1 MHWNKC
7 ISYCPILENTLRKLI
22 LLVILVGLS
31 GAILSAHAQ
40 ESFDIGFAV
49 SGLTAPSN
57 NTSGSL
63 LFPTPS
69 IGGGTYLGFNGDYL
83 FKKNFGVGGEIN
95 WRAHQNIYN
104 GFQPYRPLFW
114 DFNAIYAPKL
124 GPRVTAELLAG
135 IGVESVRF
143 YNNFYTCSYI
153 TGCTNYTSSNHFMGD
168 FGGGLRLYVKGGLFL
183 RPEARFYLVHNN
195 VEFNS
200 NHSTR
205 YGVTLGY
212 SFGGR

>member
-1 MHWNKC
+1 M
-7 ISYCPILENTLRKLI
+7 RKLV
-22 LLVILVGLS
+22 LLGLVLALGSL
-31 GAILSAHAQ
+31 ALPAHAEQ
-40 ESFDIGFAV
+40 FDLGFAV

-57 NTSGSL
+57 NFNNFFSA
-63 LFPTPS
+63 PS

-83 FKKNFGVGGEIN
+83 FKKNFGIEGEIN
-95 WRAHQNIYN
+95 WRAHQNLSN
-104 GFQPYRPLFW
+104 GFQPYRPVFW
-114 DFNAIYAPKL
+114 DFNAIYAPRL
-124 GPRVTAELLAG
+124 APRVTAELLAG

-143 YNNFYTCSYI
+143 YNNFATCSYI

-168 FGGGLRLYVKGGLFL
+168 FGGGLRFYVKGGVFL